1 MIGIISLIISI
12 VALIASLP
20 HLSKFLVYH
29 FYKPKLEV
37 FFPPSNKDKVKWSEI
52 VERTE
57 IKWSELAT
65 EERGKINPLNVRSKD
80 KALSIEIEFIIDKPW
95 KLKHNIEKYF
105 TKKGLG
111 GRYPLQSGFWYRT
124 ASSQKS
130 T

>member
-12 VALIASLP
+12 VALIASFP

-37 FFPPSNKDKVKWSEI
+37 FFPPS

-65 EERGKINPLNVRSKD
+65 KERGEVNPLNIKLKD
-80 KALSIEIEFIIDKPW
+80 ERALSIEID
-95 KLKHNIEKYF
+95 L
-105 TKKGLG
+105 L
-111 GRYPLQSGFWYRT
+111 
-124 ASSQKS
+124 
-130 T
+130 